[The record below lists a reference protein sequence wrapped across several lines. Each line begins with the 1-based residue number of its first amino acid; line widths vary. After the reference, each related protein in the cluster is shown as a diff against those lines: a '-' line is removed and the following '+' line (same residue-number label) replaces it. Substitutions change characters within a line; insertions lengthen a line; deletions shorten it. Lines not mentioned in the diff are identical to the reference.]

1 MNENVINWLL
11 EEENPSVRYRTLTE
25 LLDRPPDDSE
35 VVRAREQIP
44 SSVAVT
50 NILDRMHPDGYWLW
64 KNTSKGR
71 LVGDEVEYSDFGTT
85 HFCLAYLSE
94 LGMTGEHPQVRRAA
108 DRYLN
113 FQQPDGDFLRH
124 FSCLYAYNIR
134 TFIRMGYRNDPRV
147 QKTID
152 LMLSTERSDEIG
164 RAHV

>member
-64 KNTSKGR
+64 KKQNLSSFR
-71 LVGDEVEYSDFGTT
+71 ALALQPRFL
-85 HFCLAYLSE
+85 HF
-94 LGMTGEHPQVRRAA
+94 
-108 DRYLN
+108 
-113 FQQPDGDFLRH
+113 
-124 FSCLYAYNIR
+124 
-134 TFIRMGYRNDPRV
+134 MGIPP
-147 QKTID
+147 
-152 LMLSTERSDEIG
+152 
-164 RAHV
+164 